1 MVKNRDKN
9 KGLKLFFGGK
19 KNLKKRVK
27 GIVLFFAVLL
37 LVIDMAKF
45 KFLHSKF
52 HDLSSVTYSV
62 ISYPLFLVQNSY
74 SEIKNYISL
83 ISTNETI
90 YLENQKLKEQ
100 VQDLELIKA
109 ENNDLRR
116 LVNFQDNLQFSRI
129 TGRAVIESYE
139 GFEKQYLLNIG
150 SRNGISKGNAIVNHN
165 RLIGRVMDVSDQSSK
180 MRLINDK
187 NSKIPVSILGTE
199 YNGVA
204 SGINKKNYLK
214 LSYLPQDINIEDGKI
229 VITSG
234 EGGYMPYGV
243 YVGKTKKIVDEIFV
257 ETCLNCN
264 NIIRLVGILKLEENF
279 ASAKKK

>member
-1 MVKNRDKN
+1 
-9 KGLKLFFGGK
+9 
-19 KNLKKRVK
+19 
-27 GIVLFFAVLL
+27 
-37 LVIDMAKF
+37 
-45 KFLHSKF
+45 
-52 HDLSSVTYSV
+52 
-62 ISYPLFLVQNSY
+62 
-74 SEIKNYISL
+74 
-83 ISTNETI
+83 
-90 YLENQKLKEQ
+90 
-100 VQDLELIKA
+100 
-109 ENNDLRR
+109 
-116 LVNFQDNLQFSRI
+116 
-129 TGRAVIESYE
+129 
-139 GFEKQYLLNIG
+139 
-150 SRNGISKGNAIVNHN
+150 
-165 RLIGRVMDVSDQSSK
+165 